1 MNITFLSLGDFFE
14 RYQTLAVL
22 MCLGCILLLAGY
34 IKKNFPKWFDNGE
47 KLKSQ
52 EELDKE
58 EFESMIQT
66 QTVEV
71 VEEVEEFDEEETYF
85 INKSNRDTIKKLK
98 NKK

>member
-66 QTVEV
+66 QTVKEEV
-71 VEEVEEFDEEETYF
+71 DVEEDDEEEIYF
-85 INKSNRDTIKKLK
+85 INDSNRDAIAKKK

>member
-1 MNITFLSLGDFFE
+1 MAYTFLSLGEFFE
-14 RYQTLAVL
+14 RYQTLAIL
-22 MCLGCILLLAGY
+22 ICLGCILLLAYY
-34 IKKNFPKWFDNGE
+34 IKKNFPKWFENNE
-47 KLKSQ
+47 PMKTQ

>member
-58 EFESMIQT
+58 EFESMIQA
-66 QTVEV
+66 QTVKEEV
-71 VEEVEEFDEEETYF
+71 DVEEDDEEEIYF
-85 INKSNRDTIKKLK
+85 INDSNRDAIAKKK